1 MTPETFIEQFET
13 FAEAPN
19 GVAKLREL
27 ILQLAVQGKLG
38 TQDENDEP
46 AGELARQIVEY
57 RKATT
62 GRTGSIALLTSN
74 EIGFAL
80 PSGWIAARFGDLVVN
95 RDGER
100 VPVSREIRE
109 GRKGPYDYYGASGVI
124 DCIDDFLFDKPL
136 LLIGEDGANLIN
148 RSTPIAFIAQG
159 KYWVNN
165 HAHVL
170 DGISLDFLRYIE
182 LHINAIDL
190 KPFVTGTAQ
199 PKMNQAKMNS
209 IPVALPPLAEQRR
222 IVAKVDQLLGLCDE
236 LAARQAARRE
246 ARAALVGATLDRLV
260 SARSSADQTSRHPAC
275 RGGSTASALLD
286 PAADSS
292 GAKAVEPLG
301 QAQGRLMEDDAHRLR
316 DHFDRLFDTPTTI
329 PQLRQAILQ
338 LAVQG
343 QLVPQDP
350 NDEPATVL
358 LALIKSER
366 ERRALAKE
374 IPNQK
379 AVPPITSEDRLFAL
393 PCSWTWARFG
403 DLCLFIEAGLS
414 PTCEARPRIN
424 HEWGVLKISAVT
436 WDTFNPDENKA
447 LPSTVEPHPEC
458 EVRPGDFLMTRAN
471 TAELVAKSVVVEE
484 TPPRLL
490 LNDKTLRVVFPD
502 SVNRRYVNL
511 FNNGLIARQHYMRVA
526 SGTSESMRNVSRDNI
541 LVMPVPVPPLA
552 EQKRIVSKV
561 TELLSLC
568 DALEAKL
575 TQAESAST
583 QLLSAAVHHLL
594 NRAVETAS

>member
-1 MTPETFIEQFET
+1 MIPETFFEQFAT

-19 GVAKLREL
+19 GIAKLREL
-27 ILQLAVQGKLG
+27 ILQLAVQGKLVP
-38 TQDENDEP
+38 QDENDEP
-46 AGELARQIVEY
+46 ASVLAEQIVEY
-57 RKATT
+57 RKATN
-62 GRTGSIALLTSN
+62 GRAASIDLLTSD
-74 EIGFAL
+74 ELGFPL
-80 PSGWIAARFGDLVVN
+80 PSGWIAARFGDLMVN

-124 DCIDDFLFDKPL
+124 DCIDEFLFDKPL

-209 IPVALPPLAEQRR
+209 IPIALPPLAEQRR
-222 IVAKVDQLLGLCDE
+222 IVGKVDQLLGLCDE
-236 LAARQAARRE
+236 LAVRQAAQRE
-246 ARAALVGATLDRLV
+246 ARSALVRATLDRLV
-260 SARSSADQTSRHPAC
+260 SPRRQPNSSSPSPQ
-275 RGGSTASALLD
+275 
-286 PAADSS
+286 SS
-292 GAKAVEPLG
+292 GERGAGGEGVN
-301 QAQGRLMEDDAHRLR
+301 RLKRRPPHSQPFSAESDGEGSKDMDINRLR

-329 PQLRQAILQ
+329 PKLRQAILQ

-350 NDEPATVL
+350 NDEPASCLIQRANSLRTDILKSLDVRGGASEIETVLKDTEYALPHGWELARIGNIAVIRGGKRLPKGVPFSSVATPYVYIRVTDMKDQTVAMNDLQYIDEATHRLLQRYVIDLSDLYVVIVGATIGKVGRVPELLSGMHLTENAARLVFREFDQEFLL
-358 LALIKSER
+358 LALRS
-366 ERRALAKE
+366 
-374 IPNQK
+374 Q
-379 AVPPITSEDRLFAL
+379 
-393 PCSWTWARFG
+393 
-403 DLCLFIEAGLS
+403 
-414 PTCEARPRIN
+414 
-424 HEWGVLKISAVT
+424 
-436 WDTFNPDENKA
+436 
-447 LPSTVEPHPEC
+447 TVQSQ
-458 EVRPGDFLMTRAN
+458 F
-471 TAELVAKSVVVEE
+471 VAK
-484 TPPRLL
+484 TYQQAQPKLA
-490 LNDKTLRVVFPD
+490 LNRIESTL
-502 SVNRRYVNL
+502 
-511 FNNGLIARQHYMRVA
+511 IQ
-526 SGTSESMRNVSRDNI
+526 
-541 LVMPVPVPPLA
+541 VPPLS

-575 TQAESAST
+575 TQAESASS
-583 QLLSAAVHHLL
+583 QLLSASVHHLL
-594 NRAVETAS
+594 KRL